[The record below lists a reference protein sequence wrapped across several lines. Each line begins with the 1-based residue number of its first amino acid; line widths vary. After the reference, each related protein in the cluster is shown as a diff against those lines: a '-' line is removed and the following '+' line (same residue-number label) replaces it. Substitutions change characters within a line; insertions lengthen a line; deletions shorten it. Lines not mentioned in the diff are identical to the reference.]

1 MSKIKVDT
9 IQSTQHATST
19 IGLTSTGATINGDCN
34 ATTFTGSGANL
45 TNVPAPST
53 FDAANLTGTIPN
65 ASLPNPL
72 PAIDGSALTSLTSAN
87 LTGAI
92 PANLLTNAGGGAFE
106 FVQKIEP
113 PSTVTE
119 IDKTGLEYDTLY
131 KIIIPE
137 ANFNS
142 NTVMGM
148 KVFLD
153 NATTMTDYSNFFGNF
168 VNESNS
174 SGNQHSASYWTFDMD
189 GYHSSKHGGSID
201 FYTGSRP
208 YVLAKFI
215 NPNTVYGFVSFW
227 GGKENYTNNTNND
240 PNQTATHAKANGFRL
255 FSPQGWSFTTDTKIL
270 LYKYKEA

>member
-1 MSKIKVDT
+1 MSTIKVDT
-9 IQSTQHATST
+9 IQSRQHSAST
-19 IGLTSTGATINGDCN
+19 INLTSTGATVNGDCT
-34 ATTFTGSGANL
+34 ATTFSGSGANL
-45 TNVPAPST
+45 TALP
-53 FDAANLTGTIPN
+53 AANLTGT
-65 ASLPNPL
+65 L
-72 PAIDGSALTSLTSAN
+72 PAIDGSN
-87 LTGAI
+87 LTGV
-92 PANLLTNAGGGAFE
+92 GGGAFE
-106 FVQKIEP
+106 FVQKMEP
-113 PSTVTE
+113 SSTVTE

-153 NATTMTDYSNFFGNF
+153 NATTMTDYSNFFGNYI
-168 VNESNS
+168 NENTS
-174 SGNQHSASYWTFDMD
+174 SGNTSSASYWTFNMD

-208 YVLAKFI
+208 YVIAKFI
-215 NPNTVYGFVSFW
+215 NPNSVYGFVSFW
-227 GGKENYTNNTNND
+227 GGKDSNTNNTNND
-240 PNQTATHAKANGFRL
+240 SNQTDTYAKANGFRL

>member
-1 MSKIKVDT
+1 MSTIKVDT
-9 IQSTQHATST
+9 IQSRQHSTST
-19 IGLTSTGATINGDCN
+19 INLTNTGATVNGDCT
-34 ATTFTGSGANL
+34 ATTFSGSGANL
-45 TNVPAPST
+45 TALP
-53 FDAANLTGTIPN
+53 AANLTGT
-65 ASLPNPL
+65 L
-72 PAIDGSALTSLTSAN
+72 PAIDGSN
-87 LTGAI
+87 LTGV
-92 PANLLTNAGGGAFE
+92 GGGAFE
-106 FVQKIEP
+106 FVQKMEP
-113 PSTVTE
+113 SSTVTE

-153 NATTMTDYSNFFGNF
+153 NATTMTDYSNFFGNYI
-168 VNESNS
+168 NENTS
-174 SGNQHSASYWTFDMD
+174 SGNTSSASYWTFNMD

-208 YVLAKFI
+208 YVIAKFI
-215 NPNTVYGFVSFW
+215 NPNSVYGFVSFW
-227 GGKENYTNNTNND
+227 GGKDSNTNNTNND
-240 PNQTATHAKANGFRL
+240 SNQTDTYAKANGFRL

>member
-1 MSKIKVDT
+1 MSKIIVDE
-9 IQSTQHATST
+9 IQTNTVNGNVR
-19 IGLTSTGATINGDCN
+19 IIPNGTGELEVTGNCS
-34 ATTFTGSGANL
+34 ATTFSGSGASL
-45 TNVPAPST
+45 TSLP
-53 FDAANLTGTIPN
+53 AANLTGT
-65 ASLPNPL
+65 L
-72 PAIDGSALTSLTSAN
+72 PAIDGSALT
-87 LTGAI
+87 GV
-92 PANLLTNAGGGAFE
+92 GGGAFE
-106 FVQKIEP
+106 FVQKMEP
-113 PSTVTE
+113 SSTVTE

-137 ANFNS
+137 ANFN
-142 NTVMGM
+142 NTTVMGM

-174 SGNQHSASYWTFDMD
+174 SGNHHSASYWTFDMD
-189 GYHSSKHGGSID
+189 GYHSSRHGGSID

-215 NPNTVYGFVSFW
+215 NPNTVYGWVSFW
-227 GGKENYTNNTNND
+227 GGKESNTNNTNND
-240 PNQTATHAKANGFRL
+240 SNQTDTYAKANGFRL

>member
-9 IQSTQHATST
+9 IQSTQHSNST
-19 IGLTSTGATINGDCN
+19 ISLTSTGATVNGDCT
-34 ATTFTGSGANL
+34 ATTFSGSGA
-45 TNVPAPST
+45 S
-53 FDAANLTGTIPN
+53 
-65 ASLPNPL
+65 
-72 PAIDGSALTSLTSAN
+72 LTSLPSAN

-106 FVQKIEP
+106 FVQKMEP
-113 PSTVTE
+113 SSTVTE

-174 SGNQHSASYWTFDMD
+174 SGNHHSASYWTFDMD
-189 GYHSSKHGGSID
+189 GYHSAKHGGSID

-208 YVLAKFI
+208 YVIAKFI
-215 NPNTVYGFVSFW
+215 NLNSVYGWVSFW
-227 GGKENYTNNTNND
+227 GGKDSNTNNTNND
-240 PNQTATHAKANGFRL
+240 PNQTDTFAKANGFRL